1 MTTFLASTFLH
12 GFNFQLG
19 AVLLSLGFFIY
30 VEDRLRNKLAT
41 KFDASIRAR
50 RRPEDNFRHSEA
62 SFRVMLFNMLFVMLS
77 MVHLM
82 YLGVMFDQ
90 SDVQAEGYR
99 WTHTIAKW
107 DSLSFFSHWFMLL
120 SLMLSFLFWNTMQF
134 FRLLFAR
141 ESLGSRKSG
150 GKPWRHFSY
159 IIRRALQI
167 PIFSSQC
174 TFACLLH
181 NIWKCDEI
189 SRFLVFFWCFLSPLP
204 RHTLLDVDNFVK
216 SHIRLYFGLIAI
228 LIGCLYYAY
237 NAIEGSGTYFWK
249 GDFSSRKVFA
259 LDAFTAAFQLS
270 EKSGETLGKSQKR
283 LHARNCHHSVHSVHH
298 QLARRKLRL

>member
-134 FRLLFAR
+134 FQIAFCLRVPWDFFPTSSEELYKYDKYLFFLL
-141 ESLGSRKSG
+141 S
-150 GKPWRHFSY
+150 
-159 IIRRALQI
+159 ALLVDFQ
-167 PIFSSQC
+167 QQY
-174 TFACLLH
+174 L
-181 NIWKCDEI
+181 KMI
-189 SRFLVFFWCFLSPLP
+189 SRFLIFWWCILEN
-204 RHTLLDVDNFVK
+204 TLLDVDNSVK
-216 SHIRLYFGLIAI
+216 SHIIWG
-228 LIGCLYYAY
+228 Y
-237 NAIEGSGTYFWK
+237 NWLFVLCIHCHRRDNIFERE
-249 GDFSSRKVFA
+249 GDFLRVFA

-270 EKSGETLGKSQKR
+270 EKSGETLGKSQKK
-283 LHARNCHHSVHSVHH
+283 ASCA
-298 QLARRKLRL
+298 QLPPLGSFCASSISKTQAKTVVANKG